1 MRRNLQGEKI
11 EAWFVSPA
19 SREYF
24 GVESTNFLSANKFT
38 KNFPTGKMNF
48 FFIGEAI
55 KIAVSFSKFQC
66 FVLCYACEITQ
77 NMVFQLLKNFKVEIN
92 FG

>member
-1 MRRNLQGEKI
+1 MES
-11 EAWFVSPA
+11 WFVSPA

-24 GVESTNFLSANKFT
+24 GVESTTFLSVNKFT
-38 KNFPTGKMNF
+38 KKTYPLLQRLTVKYV

-55 KIAVSFSKFQC
+55 PGSV
-66 FVLCYACEITQ
+66 FVLCCSCEITQ
-77 NMVFQLLKNFKVEIN
+77 NMVFQLLKNSKVEIN